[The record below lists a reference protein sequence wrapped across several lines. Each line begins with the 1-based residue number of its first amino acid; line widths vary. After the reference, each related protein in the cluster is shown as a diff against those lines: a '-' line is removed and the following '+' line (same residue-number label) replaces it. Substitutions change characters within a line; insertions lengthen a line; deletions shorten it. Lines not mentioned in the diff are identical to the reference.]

1 MWSGRKAAAGGIMK
15 KTKIIC
21 TMGPRTM
28 DKIILKELIAGGMNV
43 ARFNFSH
50 GSYEEHAERIALVRQ
65 VSEQLGIPVALMLD
79 TKGPE
84 IRTGLL
90 KDGKKV
96 SLEQGK
102 EFTLYTEEREGDET
116 GCSIT
121 YQQLVYDVR
130 KGDTILIDDG
140 LIGLEV
146 QRVSTDKIECIIKNG
161 GELGE
166 RKGVN
171 VPNVKIHL
179 PGVTQKDREDILF
192 GIEQGVDYIAAS
204 FVRNSDCI
212 MDIREILEDNH
223 GRDIGII
230 AKIENAEGVENIDEI
245 LDAADGIMVARGDL
259 GVEIPADQVP
269 HIQKK
274 IINKCNRKCKPVVT
288 ATQMLDS
295 MIRNPRPTRAE
306 AGDVANAIYDGSDAI
321 MLSGETAMGKYPVEA
336 VRMMAKI
343 AETTEAHLDYSNLQ
357 KLNKKQR
364 KKDISMA
371 VGFASVSTAEILKAS
386 CLVVPTMTGYTAR
399 MISSLRPKTPI
410 YAISPS
416 EQAVRRMQLY
426 WGVYA
431 MPGETEDSTRH
442 MITNSMKII
451 LRRKLIKKG
460 ELAVFTAG
468 DPATNMVSGRGR
480 STNVMQVVEAK

>member
-1 MWSGRKAAAGGIMK
+1 
-15 KTKIIC
+15 
-21 TMGPRTM
+21 MGPRTM

-146 QRVSTDKIECIIKNG
+146 QRVSADKIECIIKNG

-274 IINKCNRKCKPVVT
+274 IIHKCNRKCKPVVT

-468 DPATNMVSGRGR
+468 DPVTNMVSGRGR

>member
-1 MWSGRKAAAGGIMK
+1 
-15 KTKIIC
+15 
-21 TMGPRTM
+21 MGPRTM

-50 GSYEEHAERIALVRQ
+50 GSHEEHAERIALVRQ

-84 IRTGLL
+84 IRTGILR
-90 KDGKKV
+90 DGKKV
-96 SLEQGK
+96 CLEQGK
-102 EFTLYTEEREGDET
+102 EFTLYTEEREGDES

-146 QRVSTDKIECIIKNG
+146 QRVSADKIECIIKNG

-179 PGVTQKDREDILF
+179 PGVTQKDKEDILF

-274 IINKCNRKCKPVVT
+274 IIHKCNRKCKPVVT

>member
-1 MWSGRKAAAGGIMK
+1 
-15 KTKIIC
+15 
-21 TMGPRTM
+21 MGPRTM

-146 QRVSTDKIECIIKNG
+146 QRVSADKIECIIKNG

-480 STNVMQVVEAK
+480 STNVMQEVEAK

>member
-1 MWSGRKAAAGGIMK
+1 
-15 KTKIIC
+15 
-21 TMGPRTM
+21 MGPRTM

-43 ARFNFSH
+43 ARFNSSH

-102 EFTLYTEEREGDET
+102 EFTLYTEEREGDKT

-146 QRVSTDKIECIIKNG
+146 QRVSADKIECIIKNG

>member
-1 MWSGRKAAAGGIMK
+1 
-15 KTKIIC
+15 
-21 TMGPRTM
+21 M

-146 QRVSTDKIECIIKNG
+146 QRVSADKIECIIKNG

-274 IINKCNRKCKPVVT
+274 IIHKCNRKCKPVVT

>member
-1 MWSGRKAAAGGIMK
+1 
-15 KTKIIC
+15 
-21 TMGPRTM
+21 MGPRTM

-65 VSEQLGIPVALMLD
+65 VSEQLCIPVALMLD

-146 QRVSTDKIECIIKNG
+146 QRVSADKIECIIKNG

-274 IINKCNRKCKPVVT
+274 IIHKCNRKCKPVVT

>member
-1 MWSGRKAAAGGIMK
+1 
-15 KTKIIC
+15 
-21 TMGPRTM
+21 MGPRTM

-146 QRVSTDKIECIIKNG
+146 QRVSADKIECIIKNG

-179 PGVTQKDREDILF
+179 PGVTQKDREDIRF

>member
-1 MWSGRKAAAGGIMK
+1 
-15 KTKIIC
+15 
-21 TMGPRTM
+21 MGPRTM

-146 QRVSTDKIECIIKNG
+146 QCVSADKIECIIKNG

>member
-1 MWSGRKAAAGGIMK
+1 
-15 KTKIIC
+15 
-21 TMGPRTM
+21 MGPRTM

-146 QRVSTDKIECIIKNG
+146 QRVSADKIECIIKNG

-171 VPNVKIHL
+171 VPNVKIHI

-274 IINKCNRKCKPVVT
+274 IIHKCNRKCKPVVT

>member
-1 MWSGRKAAAGGIMK
+1 
-15 KTKIIC
+15 
-21 TMGPRTM
+21 MGPRTM

-146 QRVSTDKIECIIKNG
+146 QRVSADKIECIIKNG

-274 IINKCNRKCKPVVT
+274 IIHKCNRKCKPVVT

-399 MISSLRPKTPI
+399 ISSLRPKTPI

>member
-146 QRVSTDKIECIIKNG
+146 QRVSADKIECIIKNG

-269 HIQKK
+269 HIQKN
-274 IINKCNRKCKPVVT
+274 IIHKCNRKCKPVVT

>member
-1 MWSGRKAAAGGIMK
+1 MLLKQ
-15 KTKIIC
+15 TKIVATISDQRC
-21 TMGPRTM
+21 
-28 DKIILKELIAGGMNV
+28 DVDFIKQLFDAGMNV
-43 ARFNFSH
+43 VRMNTAHLGRE
-50 GSYEEHAERIALVRQ
+50 GAEKLINNVRTVSNRIA
-65 VSEQLGIPVALMLD
+65 ILMD

-146 QRVSTDKIECIIKNG
+146 QRVSADKIECIIKNG

-274 IINKCNRKCKPVVT
+274 IIHKCNRKCKPVVT

>member
-1 MWSGRKAAAGGIMK
+1 
-15 KTKIIC
+15 
-21 TMGPRTM
+21 MGPRTM

-146 QRVSTDKIECIIKNG
+146 QRVSADKIECIIKNG

-386 CLVVPTMTGYTAR
+386 CLVVPSMTGYTAR

>member
-1 MWSGRKAAAGGIMK
+1 
-15 KTKIIC
+15 
-21 TMGPRTM
+21 MGPRTM

-65 VSEQLGIPVALMLD
+65 VSEQLGIPIALMLD

-146 QRVSTDKIECIIKNG
+146 QRVSADKIECIIKNG

-274 IINKCNRKCKPVVT
+274 IIHKCNRKCKPVVT

>member
-1 MWSGRKAAAGGIMK
+1 
-15 KTKIIC
+15 
-21 TMGPRTM
+21 MGPRTM

-146 QRVSTDKIECIIKNG
+146 QRVSADKIECIIKNG

-274 IINKCNRKCKPVVT
+274 IIHKCNRKCKPVVT

-399 MISSLRPKTPI
+399 MISSLRSKTPI

>member
-1 MWSGRKAAAGGIMK
+1 MK

-50 GSYEEHAERIALVRQ
+50 GSHEEHAERIALVRQ

-84 IRTGLL
+84 IRTGILR
-90 KDGKKV
+90 DGKKV
-96 SLEQGK
+96 CLEQGK
-102 EFTLYTEEREGDET
+102 EFTLYTEEREGDES

-146 QRVSTDKIECIIKNG
+146 QRVSADKIECIIKNG

-179 PGVTQKDREDILF
+179 PGVTQKDKEDILF

-245 LDAADGIMVARGDL
+245 LDEADGIMVARGDL

-274 IINKCNRKCKPVVT
+274 IIHKCNRKCKPVVT

-442 MITNSMKII
+442 MIANSMKII
-451 LRRKLIKKG
+451 VRRKLIRKG

>member
-96 SLEQGK
+96 SLELGK

-146 QRVSTDKIECIIKNG
+146 QRVSADKIECIIKNG

-274 IINKCNRKCKPVVT
+274 IIHKCNRKCKPVVT

>member
-1 MWSGRKAAAGGIMK
+1 
-15 KTKIIC
+15 
-21 TMGPRTM
+21 MGPRTM

-146 QRVSTDKIECIIKNG
+146 QRVSADKIECIIKNG

-269 HIQKK
+269 QIQKK
-274 IINKCNRKCKPVVT
+274 IIHKCNRKCKPVVT

>member
-146 QRVSTDKIECIIKNG
+146 QRVSADKIECIIKNG

-179 PGVTQKDREDILF
+179 PRVTQKDREDILF

-274 IINKCNRKCKPVVT
+274 IIHKCNRKCKPVVT

>member
-146 QRVSTDKIECIIKNG
+146 QRVSADKIECIIKNG

-274 IINKCNRKCKPVVT
+274 IIHKCNRKCKPVVT

-321 MLSGETAMGKYPVEA
+321 MLSGETAMGKYPLEA

>member
-146 QRVSTDKIECIIKNG
+146 QRVSADKIECIIKNG

-336 VRMMAKI
+336 VRMMAKV

>member
-1 MWSGRKAAAGGIMK
+1 MK
-15 KTKIIC
+15 RTKIVC
-21 TMGPRTM
+21 TMGPKTENVEL
-28 DKIILKELIAGGMNV
+28 LKEMIKSGMNV

-50 GSYEEHAERIALVRQ
+50 GSHEEHAGRMALVEEARKA
-65 VSEQLGIPVALMLD
+65 VNIPVATMLD

-84 IRTGLL
+84 IRTGSVPG
-90 KDGKKV
+90 DKKV
-96 SLEQGK
+96 
-102 EFTLYTEEREGDET
+102 TLVEGQDFDLTIDQSVET
-116 GCSIT
+116 TQKSASIT
-121 YQQLVYDVR
+121 YEGLVADAEIGCR
-130 KGDTILIDDG
+130 ILIDDG
-140 LIGLEV
+140 LIELKVISKEENV
-146 QRVSTDKIECIIKNG
+146 LHCTVVNG
-161 GELGE
+161 GELGSK
-166 RKGVN
+166 KGVN
-171 VPNVKIHL
+171 VPNVKINL
-179 PGVTQKDREDILF
+179 PGITEKDKKDILF
-192 GIEQGVDYIAAS
+192 GIDQGFDFVAAS
-204 FVRNSDCI
+204 FVRNAACI
-212 MDIREILEDNH
+212 EEI
-223 GRDIGII
+223 RDILNIHGSRMRII
-230 AKIENAEGVENIDEI
+230 AKIESAEGIENIDEI
-245 LDAADGIMVARGDL
+245 LQAADGIMVARGDL

-274 IINKCNRKCKPVVT
+274 IIHKCNRKCKPVVT

>member
-1 MWSGRKAAAGGIMK
+1 
-15 KTKIIC
+15 
-21 TMGPRTM
+21 MGPRTM

-65 VSEQLGIPVALMLD
+65 VSEQLGIPVALVLD

-140 LIGLEV
+140 LIGLEI
-146 QRVSTDKIECIIKNG
+146 QRVSADKIECIIKNG

-274 IINKCNRKCKPVVT
+274 IIHKCNRKCKPVVT

>member
-1 MWSGRKAAAGGIMK
+1 
-15 KTKIIC
+15 
-21 TMGPRTM
+21 MGPRTM

-146 QRVSTDKIECIIKNG
+146 QRVSANKIECIIKNG

>member
-130 KGDTILIDDG
+130 KDDTILIDDG

-146 QRVSTDKIECIIKNG
+146 QRVSADKIECIIKNG

>member
-1 MWSGRKAAAGGIMK
+1 MK

-146 QRVSTDKIECIIKNG
+146 QRVSADKIECIIKNG

-230 AKIENAEGVENIDEI
+230 AKIENAEGVENIAEI

-274 IINKCNRKCKPVVT
+274 IIHKCNRKCKPVVT

>member
-1 MWSGRKAAAGGIMK
+1 
-15 KTKIIC
+15 
-21 TMGPRTM
+21 MGPRTM

-130 KGDTILIDDG
+130 KGVTILIDDG

-146 QRVSTDKIECIIKNG
+146 QRVSADKIECIIKNG

-274 IINKCNRKCKPVVT
+274 IIHKCNRKCKPVVT

>member
-1 MWSGRKAAAGGIMK
+1 
-15 KTKIIC
+15 
-21 TMGPRTM
+21 MGPRTM

-65 VSEQLGIPVALMLD
+65 VSEQLDIPVALMLD

-146 QRVSTDKIECIIKNG
+146 QRVSADKIECIIKNG

-274 IINKCNRKCKPVVT
+274 IIHKCNRKCKPVVT

>member
-1 MWSGRKAAAGGIMK
+1 
-15 KTKIIC
+15 
-21 TMGPRTM
+21 MGPRTM

-146 QRVSTDKIECIIKNG
+146 QRVSADKIECIIKNG

-274 IINKCNRKCKPVVT
+274 IIHKCNRKCKPVVT

-416 EQAVRRMQLY
+416 EPAVRRMQLY

>member
-1 MWSGRKAAAGGIMK
+1 
-15 KTKIIC
+15 
-21 TMGPRTM
+21 MGPRTM

-50 GSYEEHAERIALVRQ
+50 GSHEEHAERIALVRQ

-96 SLEQGK
+96 CLEQGK

-146 QRVSTDKIECIIKNG
+146 QRVSADKIECLIKNG

-179 PGVTQKDREDILF
+179 PGVTQKDKEDILF

-274 IINKCNRKCKPVVT
+274 IIHKCNRKCKPVVT

-451 LRRKLIKKG
+451 VRRKLIKKG

>member
-1 MWSGRKAAAGGIMK
+1 
-15 KTKIIC
+15 
-21 TMGPRTM
+21 MGPRTM

-65 VSEQLGIPVALMLD
+65 VSEQLGIPVALVLD

-146 QRVSTDKIECIIKNG
+146 QRVSADKIECIIKNG

-179 PGVTQKDREDILF
+179 PGVTQKDREDIL
-192 GIEQGVDYIAAS
+192 

-274 IINKCNRKCKPVVT
+274 IIHKCNRKCKPVVT

>member
-1 MWSGRKAAAGGIMK
+1 
-15 KTKIIC
+15 
-21 TMGPRTM
+21 MGPRTM

-65 VSEQLGIPVALMLD
+65 VSEQLSIPVALMLD

-146 QRVSTDKIECIIKNG
+146 QRVSADKIECIIKNG

-274 IINKCNRKCKPVVT
+274 IIHKCNRKCKPVVT

-480 STNVMQVVEAK
+480 STNVMQGVEAK

>member
-1 MWSGRKAAAGGIMK
+1 MK

-65 VSEQLGIPVALMLD
+65 VSEQLGIPVALVLD

-146 QRVSTDKIECIIKNG
+146 QRVSADKIECIIKNG

-274 IINKCNRKCKPVVT
+274 IIHKCNRKCKPVVT

-468 DPATNMVSGRGR
+468 DQATNMVSGRGR

>member
-1 MWSGRKAAAGGIMK
+1 
-15 KTKIIC
+15 
-21 TMGPRTM
+21 MGPRTM
-28 DKIILKELIAGGMNV
+28 DKIILKELIAGGMTV

-146 QRVSTDKIECIIKNG
+146 QRVSADKIECIIKNG

-274 IINKCNRKCKPVVT
+274 IIHKCNRKCKPVVT

>member
-1 MWSGRKAAAGGIMK
+1 
-15 KTKIIC
+15 
-21 TMGPRTM
+21 MGPRTM

-90 KDGKKV
+90 KDSKKV

-146 QRVSTDKIECIIKNG
+146 QRVSADKIECIIKNG

-274 IINKCNRKCKPVVT
+274 IIHKCNRKCKPVVT

>member
-1 MWSGRKAAAGGIMK
+1 
-15 KTKIIC
+15 
-21 TMGPRTM
+21 MGPRTM

-65 VSEQLGIPVALMLD
+65 VSGQLGIPVALMLD

-146 QRVSTDKIECIIKNG
+146 QRVSADKIECIIKNG

-274 IINKCNRKCKPVVT
+274 IIHKCNRKCKPVVT

>member
-1 MWSGRKAAAGGIMK
+1 
-15 KTKIIC
+15 
-21 TMGPRTM
+21 MGPRTM

-65 VSEQLGIPVALMLD
+65 VSEQLGLPVALMLD

-146 QRVSTDKIECIIKNG
+146 QRVSADKIECIIKNG

-274 IINKCNRKCKPVVT
+274 IIHKCNRKCKPVVT

>member
-146 QRVSTDKIECIIKNG
+146 QRVSADKIECIIKNG

-179 PGVTQKDREDILF
+179 PGVTQKDREDILC

-274 IINKCNRKCKPVVT
+274 IIHKCNRKCKPVVT